1 MLHLLLQDG
10 WLSQSVQ
17 LEAGISQV
25 QITIIFFGVALITL
39 LTPKQ
44 VLVQLVRKV
53 VVSDLLINK
62 CFVLSYLLV
71 LKYILFLRQKN
82 KFSPL
87 QFQLLQTRSHL
98 SFFCTLTFFMLVL
111 N

>member
-1 MLHLLLQDG
+1 M
-10 WLSQSVQ
+10 Q

-25 QITIIFFGVALITL
+25 QITIIFFGVALIAL

-44 VLVQLVRKV
+44 VLVQLVHKG

-71 LKYILFLRQKN
+71 LKYILFLHQKKKVFTSSISASSDSFPS
-82 KFSPL
+82 KFLSVPRPFL
-87 QFQLLQTRSHL
+87 RL
-98 SFFCTLTFFMLVL
+98 SFIKNRNETKLDT
-111 N
+111 

>member
-1 MLHLLLQDG
+1 M
-10 WLSQSVQ
+10 Q

-25 QITIIFFGVALITL
+25 RFTIIFFGVTLIAL

-53 VVSDLLINK
+53 VVSDLPINK

-82 KFSPL
+82 KFFTSSISASSDLFPSK
-87 QFQLLQTRSHL
+87 FL
-98 SFFCTLTFFMLVL
+98 SVP
-111 N
+111 